1 MPSFCIKIYEILL
14 FYAKK
19 IVRRPLEFSNPRAD
33 SNSSEQAE
41 EWSHIPGFLRRA
53 YRARGIGG
61 LSDLDYRLANLAT
74 ATQLKGVGAASQI
87 LAEAIEQQR
96 NILIVGDFDCDGAT
110 STSVAVLALK
120 MMGAGSVDYLVPN
133 RFEFGYGLTPEIVNV
148 AKQFNPA
155 VLVTVDNG
163 ISSCEG
169 VAAANALGI
178 SVVVTDHHLPGDT
191 LPDAAAI
198 VNPNQP
204 GCEFISKA
212 AAGVG
217 VIFYVMS
224 DLRRQLREN
233 GWFERSGIVEPNL
246 ANLLD
251 LVALGTVADVVPLDG
266 NNRILVEQGIRRIR
280 AGKARPGI
288 LALIDVAGK
297 DYRNLAASDLGFVVG
312 PRLNAAGRLDDMSI
326 GIECLLCDDPMKARQ
341 VALRLDELNQ
351 ERKQIEGEMKS
362 HASVLVEEFIKNTEN
377 KGGGVAGEES
387 LPWGM
392 CLYDETWH
400 QGVIGILASRMKEQ
414 FHRPVIAF
422 APANEDCNELKGSAR
437 SISGLHIRDALD
449 RVATKHPSLLTKFGG
464 HAMAAGMTINA
475 QDYELFAKAF
485 DEVVRDELDE
495 SQLEAIIV
503 SDGELE
509 DHELTVNTAELLRKA
524 GPWGQNFLEPV
535 YDGVFEVI
543 QVRIVGA
550 KHLKLVL
557 QLEGS
562 SQLIDGIEFNSDWVG
577 HETQLDKVRLAYRPD
592 VNEFRG
598 RKNLQLMVQYLEK
611 V

>member
-1 MPSFCIKIYEILL
+1 MQ
-14 FYAKK
+14 KK
-19 IVRRPLEFSNPRAD
+19 IVRRSLEKPHLVE
-33 SNSSEQAE
+33 SSES
-41 EWSHIPGFLRRA
+41 WDHIPPFLRRA
-53 YRARGIGG
+53 YRARGVKS
-61 LSDLDYRLANLAT
+61 LSDLDYTLAKLAT
-74 ATQLKGVGAASQI
+74 ASQLKGVVAASKI
-87 LAEAIEQQR
+87 LAEAIENQK

-110 STSVAVLALK
+110 STSVAVLALR
-120 MMGAGSVDYLVPN
+120 MMGAASVDYLVPN
-133 RFEFGYGLTPEIVNV
+133 RFEYGYGLTPEIVEV
-148 AKQFNPA
+148 AKQFTPD

-163 ISSCEG
+163 IASCDG

-178 SVVVTDHHLPGDT
+178 SVVVTDHHLPGNT
-191 LPDAAAI
+191 LPDADAI

-224 DLRRQLREN
+224 DLRRQLRVS

-246 ANLLD
+246 ASLLD
-251 LVALGTVADVVPLDG
+251 LVALGTIADVVPLDS

-312 PRLNAAGRLDDMSI
+312 PRLNAAGRLDDMSV
-326 GIECLLCDDPMKARQ
+326 GIECLLCDDPVVARQ
-341 VALRLDELNQ
+341 AALRLDELNQ
-351 ERKQIEGEMKS
+351 ERKGIEAEMKA
-362 HASVLVEEFIKNTEN
+362 HASVLVDELIKNSEID
-377 KGGGVAGEES
+377 S

-400 QGVIGILASRMKEQ
+400 QGVIGILASRMKER

-422 APANEDCNELKGSAR
+422 APADDSCKELKGSAR

-449 RVATKHPSLLTKFGG
+449 KVATRYPALLSKFGG
-464 HAMAAGMTINA
+464 HAMAAGMTIKCK
-475 QDYELFAKAF
+475 DYEAFAKAF
-485 DEVVRDELDE
+485 DEVVREELDE
-495 SQLEAIIV
+495 SELEAIIV
-503 SDGELE
+503 SDGELAA
-509 DHELTVNTAELLRKA
+509 HELTIATAELLRQA

-535 YDGVFEVI
+535 YDGLFDVI
-543 QVRIVGA
+543 QARVLGN

-557 QLEGS
+557 QLEGTG
-562 SQLIDGIEFNSDWVG
+562 QLVDAIEFNSELVG
-577 HETQLDKVRLAYRPD
+577 HVSELKRVRVAYRPD

-598 RKNLQLMVQYLEK
+598 RKSLQLMVQYMSLA
-611 V
+611 

>member
-1 MPSFCIKIYEILL
+1 MQ
-14 FYAKK
+14 KK
-19 IVRRPLEFSNPRAD
+19 IVRRTVDTSFLVEL
-33 SNSSEQAE
+33 SES
-41 EWSHIPGFLRRA
+41 WDHIPPFLQRA
-53 YRARGIGG
+53 YSARGVKS
-61 LSDLDYRLANLAT
+61 LSDLDYTLAKLAT
-74 ATQLKGVGAASQI
+74 ASQLKGVEAASKI
-87 LAEAIEQQR
+87 LAEAIENQR
-96 NILIVGDFDCDGAT
+96 KILIVGDFDCDGAT
-110 STSVAVLALK
+110 STSVAVLALR
-120 MMGAGSVDYLVPN
+120 MMGAASVDYLVPN
-133 RFEFGYGLTPEIVNV
+133 RFEYGYGLTPEIVEV
-148 AKQFNPA
+148 ARQFTPD

-163 ISSCEG
+163 IASCEG

-178 SVVVTDHHLPGDT
+178 SVVVTDHHLPGNI
-191 LPDAAAI
+191 LPDADAI

-224 DLRRQLREN
+224 DLRRQLRGS

-246 ANLLD
+246 ASLLD
-251 LVALGTVADVVPLDG
+251 LVALGTIADVVPLDG

-288 LALIDVAGK
+288 LALFDVAGK

-312 PRLNAAGRLDDMSI
+312 PRLNAAGRLDDMSV
-326 GIECLLCDDPMKARQ
+326 GIECLLCDDPLVARQ
-341 VALRLDELNQ
+341 AALRLDELNQ
-351 ERKQIEGEMKS
+351 ERKGIEAEMKA
-362 HASVLVEEFIKNTEN
+362 HASVLVDELINN
-377 KGGGVAGEES
+377 SDIDS

-400 QGVIGILASRMKEQ
+400 QGVIGILASRMKER

-422 APANEDCNELKGSAR
+422 APADDNCNELKGSAR

-449 RVATKHPSLLTKFGG
+449 KLATKYPALLSKFGG
-464 HAMAAGMTINA
+464 HAMAAGMTIKSE
-475 QDYELFAKAF
+475 DYDAFSKAF
-485 DEVVRDELDE
+485 DEVVHEELDE
-495 SQLEAIIV
+495 SNLEAVIV
-503 SDGELE
+503 SDGELVA
-509 DHELTVNTAELLRKA
+509 HELTINTAEQLRQA

-535 YDGVFEVI
+535 YDGLFDVI
-543 QVRIVGA
+543 QVRVLGN

-562 SQLIDGIEFNSDWVG
+562 DQLVDAIEFNSELVG
-577 HETQLDKVRLAYRPD
+577 QASGLKRVRVAYRPD

-598 RKNLQLMVQYLEK
+598 RKSLQLMVQYIES